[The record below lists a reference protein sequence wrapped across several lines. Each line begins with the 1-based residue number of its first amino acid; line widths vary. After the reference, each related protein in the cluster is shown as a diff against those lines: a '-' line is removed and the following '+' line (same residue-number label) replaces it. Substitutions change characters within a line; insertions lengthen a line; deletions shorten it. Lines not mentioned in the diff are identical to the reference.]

1 MELIW
6 FISGILFALVAMP
19 LINSLIELIMAW
31 FETKRM
37 KCAEAINNSNI
48 NMQKAASSV
57 EDLPKTYPIG
67 FALSGEEEEY
77 EEDDDSI

>member
-1 MELIW
+1 
-6 FISGILFALVAMP
+6 MP
-19 LINSLIELIMAW
+19 LINSLVELIIAW

-57 EDLPKTYPIG
+57 EEEFPTRRIG
-67 FALSGEEEEY
+67 FSLSEEEEEC
-77 EEDDDSI
+77 EEDEDL

>member
-6 FISGILFALVAMP
+6 FISGILFALVILP
-19 LINSLIELIMAW
+19 LLNSLIELIMAW

-37 KCAEAINNSNI
+37 KCAEAINDSNI

-57 EDLPKTYPIG
+57 EEVYPTRRIG
-67 FALSGEEEEY
+67 FSLSEEEEDC
-77 EEDDDSI
+77 EEDEDL